1 MCDEKDSTP
10 LKSVDEAILILSPD
24 PSIRERYKGEIIK
37 NENSL
42 FHHIDVIYE
51 LVYRLKHGESHENL
65 LQLVKN
71 GQLFNKHPTFK
82 EISIKIDEM
91 DHFMDKPFQTEEGA
105 NQCGKCGSWR
115 TISYGRQ
122 IRSGDEGMT
131 VIVFCI
137 ECKHR
142 FTMNS

>member
-1 MCDEKDSTP
+1 MS
-10 LKSVDEAILILSPD
+10 KSLDDTLLLLSPD
-24 PSIRERYKGEIIK
+24 EEIRKTYKKAINNLLEDNYYKSFTI
-37 NENSL
+37 NHL
-42 FHHIDVIYE
+42 DVIYE
-51 LVYRLKHGESHENL
+51 IVYRLKNGESHDNLIKLTENR
-65 LQLVKN
+65 
-71 GQLFNKHPTFK
+71 QLFHKHPKFK
-82 EISIKIDEM
+82 EISVKIDEM
-91 DHFMDKPFQTEEGA
+91 DHFMDKPFETEEGA
-105 NQCGKCGSWR
+105 NQCGKCNSWR

>member
-1 MCDEKDSTP
+1 MSEENKESIKP
-10 LKSVDEAILILSPD
+10 LDEAILILSPD
-24 PSIRERYKGEIIK
+24 PLIREQYKKELVKFDDYIDFIYEIVYRMKINGDTHETLLDLLK
-37 NENSL
+37 NGKL
-42 FHHIDVIYE
+42 FH
-51 LVYRLKHGESHENL
+51 
-65 LQLVKN
+65 
-71 GQLFNKHPTFK
+71 KHPKFK

-105 NQCGKCGSWR
+105 NQCGKCDSWR